1 VAAWFTAL
9 LASSLDIPS
18 LLSFSLSSL
27 GQAFFTLAFVCH
39 TMASKEKQQAQ
50 LRIDLS
56 NWVQRALFSL
66 EPHEV
71 EYLLQMSAQDCREM
85 DDFGD
90 EVTVQ
95 GIDEDLH
102 DCQ

>member
-1 VAAWFTAL
+1 
-9 LASSLDIPS
+9 
-18 LLSFSLSSL
+18 
-27 GQAFFTLAFVCH
+27 
-39 TMASKEKQQAQ
+39 MASKEKQQAQ

-85 DDFGD
+85 DDFGED
-90 EVTVQ
+90 TDVAGTDV
-95 GIDEDLH
+95 DLH

>member
-1 VAAWFTAL
+1 
-9 LASSLDIPS
+9 
-18 LLSFSLSSL
+18 
-27 GQAFFTLAFVCH
+27 
-39 TMASKEKQQAQ
+39 MASKEKRQAQ
-50 LRIDLS
+50 LRVDLS

-90 EVTVQ
+90 EVTVK
-95 GIDEDLH
+95 GVDEDLH